1 MTSSD
6 VAAQCRAT
14 RTSPASAV
22 PIARPFAACYK
33 SSPAMTDRP
42 AHLTLHTGPR
52 GAGYAYSYGTWRF
65 S

>member
-1 MTSSD
+1 MD
-6 VAAQCRAT
+6 VDTERW
-14 RTSPASAV
+14 AV
-22 PIARPFAACYK
+22 PRDTSRRIANHRRPCYK
-33 SSPAMTDRP
+33 SSLAMTDRP